1 MRIPYGARS
10 YRRDNLPELRLENMF
25 VEQSPTDE
33 TGVVLLSRKGLALS
47 ATRGTGTIRG
57 VFQQANVFSGDTFV
71 VSGSTLYRN
80 ATNIGTITGSGPVS
94 FAAGATNELAINAG
108 ASIHRYDGATLAT
121 VTFPDTANVRKI
133 LFHDGLYLALR
144 DATHKWYWSAVLDAD
159 TWDALDFASAE
170 SKPDTLLD
178 AEVLN
183 DVLWLFGQE
192 TIEPWANA
200 GNADAPYQRI
210 ELGLISKGI
219 HSTGAL
225 TELDQALHFV
235 GNDNIA
241 YSLRGGAPER
251 ISDHGIEERI
261 AASATVSCF
270 AFIDEGHA
278 FLCVRLDSE
287 TLVYDIATREW
298 TEFSSGAGNWFARCA
313 TKAGDT
319 PMFGGDSGKVY
330 VLSGWQDEGNELT
343 RLFTAAVPLEGQPLI
358 VDNLRVHAGVGTT
371 EVLVGQGSAPVIE
384 LALSRDA
391 GKTWSDMDPA
401 PLGAMGDYRASPRWR
416 RLGMFDHPGA
426 MFRFR
431 VTDPVPVRVSGV
443 FVNEPG
449 GGRSR

>member
-10 YRRDNLPELRLENMF
+10 YRRGQLPELRLVNMF

-33 TGVVLLSRKGLALS
+33 TGVVLLSRKGLELS

-57 VFQQANVFSGDTFV
+57 IFQQANVFSGDTFV

-80 ATNIGTITGSGPVS
+80 TTSIGTITGSGPVS
-94 FAAGATNELAINAG
+94 FAAGSSNELAINSG
-108 ASIHRYDGATLAT
+108 ASIHRYDGATLVA
-121 VTFPDTANVRKI
+121 VTFPDSANVRKI

-144 DATHKWYWSAVLDAD
+144 DGTHKWYWSAVLDAD

-192 TIEPWANA
+192 TTEPWANT

-210 ELGLISKGI
+210 ELGLLSKGI

-225 TELDQALHFV
+225 VELDQALHFV
-235 GNDNIA
+235 GNDNIV
-241 YSLRGGAPER
+241 YTLRGGQPER
-251 ISDHGIEERI
+251 ISDHSIEEQI

-270 AFIDEGHA
+270 GFIDQGHS
-278 FLCVRLDSE
+278 FVCVRLSDR
-287 TLVYDIATREW
+287 TIAHDVATREW
-298 TEFSSGAGNWFARCA
+298 TEMSSANGNWLAQCA
-313 TKAGDT
+313 TRPGDSPT
-319 PMFGGDSGKVY
+319 FGGANGKLY
-330 VLSGWQDEGNELT
+330 TLSGWDEDGDELE
-343 RLFTAAVPLEGQPLI
+343 RLFTAAIPLEESLI
-358 VDNLRVHAGVGTT
+358 VDNLRVHANVGMTGVLT
-371 EVLVGQGSAPVIE
+371 GQGSDPLIE
-384 LALSRDA
+384 VALSRNA
-391 GKTWSDMDPA
+391 GRTWADMEPA
-401 PLGAMGDYRASPRWR
+401 RLGVAGEYRARPQWR
-416 RLGMFDHPGA
+416 RLGMFDAPGA

-431 VTDPVPVRVSGV
+431 VTDPVPLRVSGV
-443 FVNEPG
+443 FINEAG